1 MNYRVLLG
9 LTFIVLIV
17 PVKSFAQTGLMKT
30 TADYF
35 HEVLFLDCVYEEH
48 VYNKIDDER
57 IRIKYD
63 CGIGFQDNLKE
74 KLYGKMIL
82 QVGSTHSKFTSPIL
96 HAADSAMMA
105 KNDRIKF
112 TLFKNASPIFDF
124 FSLYTDLTTGEV
136 IFDERMITE
145 DFEYI
150 DNPPVID
157 WKISNDVE
165 TILNH
170 KCVKAVGEFRGRLY
184 EAWFTEDIP
193 VSAGPWKLRGLPGV
207 ILKARESDGACEFE
221 ATSILEG
228 NGIIEK
234 PDYPYIKVSI
244 KEYHS
249 LLKQYLKAP
258 GKFSSLHM
266 SRTPGIKPS
275 PIPGYKEKPIRPFVI
290 LEKD

>member
-1 MNYRVLLG
+1 MKYRALFG
-9 LTFIVLIV
+9 LTILVLIS

-30 TADYF
+30 KAEYF
-35 HEVLFLDCVYEEH
+35 PEVLFLDCVYEEH
-48 VYNKIDDER
+48 IYNKIDDER

-63 CGIGFQDNLKE
+63 CGIGFQDNYKE

-112 TLFKNASPIFDF
+112 FLFKNANPIFDLI
-124 FSLYTDLTTGEV
+124 SLYTDLKTGEV

-150 DNPPVID
+150 DNPPAIVWEI
-157 WKISNDVE
+157 NDEVE

-170 KCVKAVGEFRGRLY
+170 KCTKAVGEFRGRIY
-184 EAWFTEDIP
+184 EAWFTEEIP

-207 ILKARESDGACEFE
+207 ILKAKESEGACEIE
-221 ATSILEG
+221 AISILEG

-234 PDYPYIKVSI
+234 PDYPYINVSI
-244 KEYHS
+244 KQYHS

-258 GKFSSLHM
+258 GKFSSLHL
-266 SRTPGIKPS
+266 SRTP
-275 PIPGYKEKPIRPFVI
+275 
-290 LEKD
+290 